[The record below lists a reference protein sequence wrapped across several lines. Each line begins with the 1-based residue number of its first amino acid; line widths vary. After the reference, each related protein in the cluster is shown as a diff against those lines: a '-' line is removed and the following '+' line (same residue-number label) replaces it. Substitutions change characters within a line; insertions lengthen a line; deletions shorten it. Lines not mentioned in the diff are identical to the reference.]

1 MFSYATTKG
10 ISPHGYT
17 LLGAARDIYASGDGI
32 ALNDLADG
40 EVIDTEAFCLIVN
53 ALLIA
58 RYGCAVL
65 AISSAQSPLHSVSAS
80 GENFARS
87 LAPPLPGEPASLG
100 FAGGGK

>member
-58 RYGCAVL
+58 RYGCVAL
-65 AISSAQSPLHSVSAS
+65 EIQQK
-80 GENFARS
+80 ERQ
-87 LAPPLPGEPASLG
+87 
-100 FAGGGK
+100 